1 MPSINGSWK
10 LTSRGAADAPTA
22 SLADAPATL
31 TFDSNGKLT
40 GNGGCNQ
47 LGGNYEIA
55 EDQITFGPI
64 TSTRKRC
71 PEPQMS
77 QEDIVIQVLT
87 GTASFKVEGNI
98 LTITNKDKALVFE
111 AIAEK

>member
-1 MPSINGSWK
+1 MPSITGSWK
-10 LTSRGAADAPTA
+10 LTSQGSTDSPTA
-22 SLADAPATL
+22 ALTDVTAAL
-31 TFDSNGKLT
+31 TFDANGKLT

-47 LGGNYEIA
+47 LGGNYEITG
-55 EDQITFGPI
+55 DQITFGPI

-87 GTASFKVEGNI
+87 DTASFKVEGNI
-98 LTITNKDKALVFE
+98 LTITNKDKALVLE
-111 AIAEK
+111 RVSGS